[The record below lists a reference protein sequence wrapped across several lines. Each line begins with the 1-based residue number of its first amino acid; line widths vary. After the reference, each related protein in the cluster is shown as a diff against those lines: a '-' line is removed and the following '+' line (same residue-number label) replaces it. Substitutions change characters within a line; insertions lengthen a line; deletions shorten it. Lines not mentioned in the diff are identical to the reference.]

1 MTNSILIA
9 DDNRTVREC
18 VHQILDMEPD
28 FTVCGEAKDGR
39 EAVQMAGDLHPD
51 VVIIDLAMPVM
62 NGLEAA
68 RLIHRSSPGI
78 NVILYSNHSDI
89 FSDAEARS
97 AGISALVSKSDHIST
112 LIGKT
117 RALAQSAVALS

>member
-1 MTNSILIA
+1 MTNSILIV

-18 VHQILDMEPD
+18 VHQILDQEPD

-39 EAVQMAGDLHPD
+39 EAVEMAGDLHPD

-68 RLIHRSSPGI
+68 KLIHRYSPDI
-78 NVILYSNHSDI
+78 NVILYSNHSAL

-97 AGISALVSKSDHIST
+97 AGISALVSKSDHISK

-117 RALAQSAVALS
+117 RALAQSAVA